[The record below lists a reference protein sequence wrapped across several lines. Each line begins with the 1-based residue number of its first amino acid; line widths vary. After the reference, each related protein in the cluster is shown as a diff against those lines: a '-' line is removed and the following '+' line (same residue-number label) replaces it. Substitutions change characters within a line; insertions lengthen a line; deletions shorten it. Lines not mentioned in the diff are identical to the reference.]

1 MKNKSQSRLTLALA
15 IVYGLLVVW
24 IILFKMSPI
33 PEIPYLDHIR
43 HINLIPFHYDT
54 EVDSHAQEVIENLLI
69 FIPLGLYLKMLRA
82 GNRMAILICAGF
94 SLLLE
99 CLQYVIGIGATD
111 ITDLITNTAGAA
123 IGVGVYCL
131 LSRLFKD
138 NAKLN
143 KVLNVIL
150 LVCTV
155 FFIGGAVLLLLS
167 N

>member
-69 FIPLGLYLKMLRA
+69 FIPLGLYLKMEKKDLLTTMIKNHLLK
-82 GNRMAILICAGF
+82 GIFLI
-94 SLLLE
+94 
-99 CLQYVIGIGATD
+99 
-111 ITDLITNTAGAA
+111 
-123 IGVGVYCL
+123 
-131 LSRLFKD
+131 
-138 NAKLN
+138 
-143 KVLNVIL
+143 
-150 LVCTV
+150 
-155 FFIGGAVLLLLS
+155 
-167 N
+167 